1 MKPNEKGFSAM
12 LALGIVSVVFLLIL
26 AGLLMVNLAGKLI
39 TRQLRYQGQAQNAAE
54 AGLVDAL
61 NFFRRNSIQPVVAFD
76 PQLDLGANPPLDD
89 SAFPAIGIVR
99 DFRVSDLGNV
109 CGRYEVRRQDLDDD
123 GTIDPG
129 EVDRGVQDITDNR
142 ARTTAGDG
150 NVWLVESHGII
161 YVDNTDSD
169 SNPST
174 CDLTY
179 SDANTNGVWDFG
191 EGGEV
196 LIRRTLRTQIQRMS
210 LVLPGGQAA
219 LNVKVGATI
228 DIGDGGDKAR
238 VLGGPSGTG
247 IVYETGSGAPT
258 ITGDVQGGVAATST
272 ITPFN
277 DSFLDVFGVT
287 QSELIASADDT
298 ATDVTGLPPTWAM
311 KLFVVTGDATFTD
324 LLPLIGSGVLVVI
337 GDLFIPAG
345 SNYQGVIYVTGD
357 YIQEGPSLVSGAVIA
372 KGAVTMSGAG
382 DFAEV
387 DYDDNIINQVQA
399 EMIQYRF
406 GRNPYVYAWN

>member
-1 MKPNEKGFSAM
+1 MIHSW
-12 LALGIVSVVFLLIL
+12 IL
-26 AGLLMVNLAGKLI
+26 EPI
-39 TRQLRYQGQAQNAAE
+39 
-54 AGLVDAL
+54 
-61 NFFRRNSIQPVVAFD
+61 
-76 PQLDLGANPPLDD
+76 PPLDD

-247 IVYETGSGAPT
+247 IV
-258 ITGDVQGGVAATST
+258 
-272 ITPFN
+272 
-277 DSFLDVFGVT
+277 
-287 QSELIASADDT
+287 
-298 ATDVTGLPPTWAM
+298 
-311 KLFVVTGDATFTD
+311 
-324 LLPLIGSGVLVVI
+324 
-337 GDLFIPAG
+337 
-345 SNYQGVIYVTGD
+345 
-357 YIQEGPSLVSGAVIA
+357 
-372 KGAVTMSGAG
+372 
-382 DFAEV
+382 
-387 DYDDNIINQVQA
+387 
-399 EMIQYRF
+399 
-406 GRNPYVYAWN
+406 